1 MHLPSDRK
9 CPGKVPLCRKAWLL
23 LVIGVF
29 LSGCSSANDGRL
41 AVTGEVSFDG
51 QPIGDGY
58 ITLSPLAKGPSAGG
72 RIVDGKFQIPTKG
85 PTEGEYRVIV
95 QAMRRTG
102 RMIPVDPAVPEDKV
116 EESVQFLPPQFN
128 TRTQF
133 SATLSPDNTHLVFD
147 LKSKP

>member
-1 MHLPSDRK
+1 MLIRLRS
-9 CPGKVPLCRKAWLL
+9 KAWLP
-23 LVIGVF
+23 LVIGAI
-29 LSGCSSANDGRL
+29 LGGCNSTNDGRL

-51 QPIGDGY
+51 QAIREGY

-85 PTEGEYRVIV
+85 PTEGEYHVIV
-95 QAMRRTG
+95 QAMRKTG

-128 TRTQF
+128 TQTQL
-133 SATLSPDNTHLVFD
+133 SATLSPDNTHLVLD
-147 LKSKP
+147 LKSNPQRK